1 MTESAHLWTGM
12 SPQDFTSE
20 HVPDVQEALFPEP
33 DPCGTSLLDE
43 PEDRSPLDQKIG
55 VYKTE

>member
-1 MTESAHLWTGM
+1 MTEPAHLWTGM
-12 SPQDFTSE
+12 SPQNFTSE

-43 PEDRSPLDQKIG
+43 PEDGVSPDRKIG